1 MGNLSVHFAVHLL
14 NQYKKYI
21 EVHISM
27 SGHPDYMQQDKFER
41 AAACIDENASDSSIS
56 SFPFTPSSLIVSP
69 NKRHKSSPYWENKFD
84 QALDIIQALQES
96 SINIQEIPDFL
107 VSIQKVQPELSK
119 STTRVTQIYRSIKAK
134 KI

>member
-1 MGNLSVHFAVHLL
+1 
-14 NQYKKYI
+14 
-21 EVHISM
+21 M

-84 QALDIIQALQES
+84 QALDIIQALRES
-96 SINIQEIPDFL
+96 SINIQEIPGFL
-107 VSIQKVQPELSK
+107 SIQKVKPKLSK
-119 STTRVTQIYRSIKAK
+119 STTRVTQIYGSMKAK
-134 KI
+134 TVLETLKDLDEKKKHVTYTSSRDHKGIG